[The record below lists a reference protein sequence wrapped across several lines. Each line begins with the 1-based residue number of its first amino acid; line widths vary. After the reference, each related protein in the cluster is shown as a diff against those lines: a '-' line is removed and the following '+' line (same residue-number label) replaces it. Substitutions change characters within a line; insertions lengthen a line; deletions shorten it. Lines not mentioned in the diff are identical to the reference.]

1 MSRAVLGTW
10 PSVLSVARG
19 VIKGAG
25 DAAVTV
31 ACGAA
36 GVVGILAIALA
47 VATAR
52 E

>member
-1 MSRAVLGTW
+1 MSRAW
-10 PSVLSVARG
+10 SVTRSV
-19 VIKGAG
+19 VKSAG
-25 DAAVTV
+25 DAAVTL

>member
-1 MSRAVLGTW
+1 MSRAWNMTR
-10 PSVLSVARG
+10 SVV
-19 VIKGAG
+19 KGAG
-25 DAAVTV
+25 EAAVTV

>member
-1 MSRAVLGTW
+1 MSRAWSSALT
-10 PSVLSVARG
+10 LTRG
-19 VIKGAG
+19 VVKGAG
-25 DAAVTV
+25 EAAVTV

>member
-1 MSRAVLGTW
+1 MSKAWTLTR
-10 PSVLSVARG
+10 SVV
-19 VIKGAG
+19 KTAG